1 MRKYQQ
7 NIVDAFF
14 SVLATN
20 THGTAYDR
28 TMATANG
35 IAYSYKTPIAKL
47 VKNRGKWVCRMV
59 KKWYSTTTAS
69 QKGAIRLYASR
80 AGVPVVEVDNL

>member
-7 NIVDAFF
+7 NIVNSFF
-14 SVLATN
+14 SVLNTN
-20 THGTAYDR
+20 NFGTAYDR
-28 TMATANG
+28 TMATADG

-47 VKNRGKWVCRMV
+47 VKSEGKWVCRMV
-59 KKWYSTTTAS
+59 KERYSNTTAS

-80 AGVPVVEVDNL
+80 AGVPVVEVDSL

>member
-1 MRKYQQ
+1 MKKYQE

-14 SVLATN
+14 SVLNTN
-20 THGTAYDR
+20 THGMAYDR
-28 TMATANG
+28 TMAIADG

-47 VKNRGKWVCRMV
+47 VKSEGKWVCRMV
-59 KKWYSTTTAS
+59 KEQYSNTTAR

-80 AGVPVVEVDNL
+80 AGVPVVEVDSL